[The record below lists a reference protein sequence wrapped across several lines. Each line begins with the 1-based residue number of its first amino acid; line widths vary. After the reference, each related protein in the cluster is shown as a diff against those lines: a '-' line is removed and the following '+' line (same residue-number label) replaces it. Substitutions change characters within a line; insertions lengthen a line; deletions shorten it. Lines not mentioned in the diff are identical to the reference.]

1 LLHAVIVSQEEERRR
16 IGMDLHD
23 EVGTVLSALR
33 MSIVNLPDAP
43 GVAALPEF
51 KREGGRIIDG
61 VITNVRSIA
70 HNLSPFTD
78 GAYGFMDALEDLCD
92 QINQSGELRISLGF
106 PGGDGLNQ
114 LPGSA
119 GLALYRV
126 IAELINN
133 TLKHAKAA
141 NIVILVEAEGALMRI
156 AYKDDGIGMENGP
169 VSHGMGMR
177 NMESRLGMIGATYT
191 IDKEKRQGF
200 GLQIKLPLHH
210 LS

>member
-1 LLHAVIVSQEEERRR
+1 
-16 IGMDLHD
+16 MDLHD

-33 MSIVNLPDAP
+33 MTFAD
-43 GVAALPEF
+43 LPEV
-51 KREGGRIIDG
+51 KRIIDR

-70 HNLSPFTD
+70 HNLSPFTG

-92 QINQSGELRISLGF
+92 QINQSGELSISLNY
-106 PGGDGLNQ
+106 PDADQLNR
-114 LPGSA
+114 LPGPV

-133 TLKHAKAA
+133 TLKHAKAR
-141 NIVILVEAEGALMRI
+141 NIVILMEAEGGVMRI
-156 AYKDDGIGMENGP
+156 AYKDDGIGLKNSPAG
-169 VSHGMGMR
+169 HGMGMR

-191 IDKEKRQGF
+191 IDMEKQQGF